1 MTYTTEHN
9 ANRGFRRVFPHLS
22 DLSNEMIRAD
32 FLDLVAGGYVHNL
45 EAVADHENGRF
56 GEASMTPRVEGV
68 PMLRRSIKPK
78 GATVRARQFFA
89 SLPVGTPRREALD
102 AAVRSGIAFYTA
114 RTQYQAFRAAA

>member
-9 ANRGFRRVFPHLS
+9 AIRGFRRTFPHLA

-32 FLDLVAGGYVHNL
+32 FLDLVDGGYQHNI
-45 EAVADHENGRF
+45 EAVADWENEKL
-56 GEASMTPRVEGV
+56 GEASATPRVEGI

-78 GATVRARQFFA
+78 GATTRARAFFA
-89 SLPVGTPRREALD
+89 SLPAGTPRREAMD

-114 RTQYQAFRAAA
+114 RTQWQATRAA